1 MSVRVLSA
9 ALFISVCACGSEAA
23 STSGSSSAAASGD
36 AAAKSS
42 GEAKGAAKG
51 EAGGDMV
58 SCDNSK
64 MGLCSEWR
72 GLDKD
77 EKKDAKGSCNDP
89 GAVFGTAPCK
99 TDKLLGKCDHKGEKI
114 TIFMYPNEAVKD
126 VKGAKEMCDDGVFT
140 EAKK

>member
-1 MSVRVLSA
+1 MFVRLLSA
-9 ALFISVCACGSEAA
+9 ALFVSVCACGSDGA
-23 STSGSSSAAASGD
+23 STSGSSSAAASGE
-36 AAAKSS
+36 AAAKGS
-42 GEAKGAAKG
+42 GAAAKG

-72 GLDKD
+72 GLDK
-77 EKKDAKGSCNDP
+77 EETKDAKGSCNDP

-99 TDKLLGKCDHKGEKI
+99 ADKLLGKCEHKAEKI
-114 TIFMYPNEAVKD
+114 TIFMYPNEAVTD

>member
-1 MSVRVLSA
+1 MFIRLVSA
-9 ALFISVCACGSEAA
+9 ALFVSVCACGSEGA

-36 AAAKSS
+36 SAAKSS
-42 GEAKGAAKG
+42 
-51 EAGGDMV
+51 GGDMV

-77 EKKDAKGSCNDP
+77 ETKDAKGSCNDP

-99 TDKLLGKCDHKGEKI
+99 ADKLLGKCEHKAEKI
-114 TIFMYPNEAVKD
+114 TIFMYPNEAVTD

>member
-1 MSVRVLSA
+1 MLIRSVSA
-9 ALFISVCACGSEAA
+9 ALFMSFCACGSDGA
-23 STSGSSSAAASGD
+23 SASSSASVAASGD

-42 GEAKGAAKG
+42 
-51 EAGGDMV
+51 GGDMV

-77 EKKDAKGSCNDP
+77 ETKDAKGSCNDP

-99 TDKLLGKCDHKGEKI
+99 TDKLLGKCDHKAEKI
-114 TIFMYPNEAVKD
+114 TIFMYPNEAVTD
-126 VKGAKEMCDDGVFT
+126 LKGAKEMCD
-140 EAKK
+140 